1 MTLTAAGGDT
11 IVASYSGT
19 ANLNKIGLL
28 LLTGTYQ
35 ITSGTGVYSKA
46 KGSGALTG
54 VENISSQPAAGFV
67 TLNGQLSY

>member
-1 MTLTAAGGDT
+1 MPSGAGLECQ
-11 IVASYSGT
+11 AP
-19 ANLNKIGLL
+19 
-28 LLTGTYQ
+28 YQ
-35 ITSGTGVYSKA
+35 ITSGTGVYRKA